1 MDVRV
6 EAGVCTA
13 GAVIHEAKTT
23 VELLSGVVIFAPVV
37 TRFSLTPVIS
47 IGGNSISSVT
57 PTKSL
62 IGVKAAS

>member
-6 EAGVCTA
+6 EAGPLSA
-13 GAVIHEAKTT
+13 GAVLVETKIT
-23 VELLSGVVIFAPVV
+23 VELLSGVVIFAPVIS
-37 TRFSLTPVIS
+37 RFSLAPVIS
-47 IGGNSISSVT
+47 IGGTSISAVT